1 MQIPYQSA
9 DSSDEAD
16 IGVGDSGEGDR
27 SKDESDN
34 VPHSVVLAEDLMPS
48 EYLSI
53 PSSDSL
59 ETGINQLAVSV
70 CPLIPS

>member
-9 DSSDEAD
+9 DSSDKANSR
-16 IGVGDSGEGDR
+16 VGDSGEDDR

-53 PSSDSL
+53 PSSDTP
-59 ETGINQLAVSV
+59 ETGINQLAVSI

>member
-34 VPHSVVLAEDLMPS
+34 VPHSVVLDEDLMPS

-53 PSSDSL
+53 PSSGMP

-70 CPLIPS
+70 CPLISS